1 MAEQHDAQESDD
13 VQTVES
19 EDENVKL
26 GQLFRQPYSDAERA
40 QIRLMWRFL
49 FMALGIIIVMSVIL
63 AGVTRIF

>member
-19 EDENVKL
+19 DDDNVKL

-49 FMALGIIIVMSVIL
+49 FIALGIIIVMSVVL

>member
-13 VQTVES
+13 IQTVES

-26 GQLFRQPYSDAERA
+26 GQLFRQPYTDAERA

-49 FMALGIIIVMSVIL
+49 IFALAIIVIMSVVM
-63 AGVTRIF
+63 AGFTRIF